1 MQEED
6 QKYESGVIIALSRK
20 ARGLDEITKQ
30 IREIGYEIRS
40 DFHNPENDGIFEV
53 GVPAGK
59 EDEAIEELKKYD
71 FGAMRKISKGYFDD
85 ISDEFTEKGCCGFG
99 CGLDCG
105 KKRKG
110 CF

>member
-30 IREIGYEIRS
+30 IKKIGYEIRA

-53 GVPAGK
+53 GVPDGK

-71 FGAMRKISKGYFDD
+71 FGAMRKISNEYNEYFDE
-85 ISDEFTEKGCCGFG
+85 ISDEFTEKGFCGFG
-99 CGLDCG
+99 CG
-105 KKRKG
+105 KKKKG